1 MIKKLFTKY
10 FLEVV
15 PSIVATVVGAYIV
28 THYINAKSDA
38 DKPKAAIS
46 APSGTLKDAAP
57 QTLKADDSGDRAAKV
72 EGAKAEAARLK
83 AEKLALEKA
92 AAERSAADRAENA
105 KRAAEKLA
113 AEKAAS
119 DKAAAEKLAS
129 EKAAAEKREKPVA
142 KSAPAALLPAEANA
156 APDDRR
162 DANDLARAAIERL
175 RNAKS
180 SEKSAEQPRAP
191 EAARAEEQPARAQER
206 ARVNS
211 VVYAPS
217 VPQQPAVQPMPPAVT
232 VAPGPSEAAVAPPKP
247 FPEPISGSSEIRAD
261 DGLRLTP
268 PADIPSRPLDLRA
281 KQGRLSSVTEDV
293 VSAAK
298 SVFHAVVP
306 ESPN

>member
-28 THYINAKSDA
+28 THYINAKSDT

-46 APSGTLKDAAP
+46 APAETSKNAAP
-57 QTLKADDSGDRAAKV
+57 QTLKAGESGDKGSQ
-72 EGAKAEAARLK
+72 ESAKAEAARLK

-113 AEKAAS
+113 AEKAA
-119 DKAAAEKLAS
+119 AEKVAS
-129 EKAAAEKREKPVA
+129 EKAAADKRDRERTVAKVSPVA
-142 KSAPAALLPAEANA
+142 LPPSEANP
-156 APDDRR
+156 APER

-175 RNAKS
+175 RNTSPRSPEPA
-180 SEKSAEQPRAP
+180 RAP
-191 EAARAEEQPARAQER
+191 ETARAEEPAKPQPERAQER

-211 VVYAPS
+211 VVYAPA
-217 VPQQPAVQPMPPAVT
+217 PTAPPVQPLPPAVS
-232 VAPGPSEAAVAPPKP
+232 VAPQPPEVSVAAPPAP
-247 FPEPISGSSEIRAD
+247 FPRPVDEAGGD
-261 DGLRLTP
+261 DSRLTP

-281 KQGRLSSVTEDV
+281 RERDRSVADGV
-293 VSAAK
+293 VSAAR
-298 SVFHAVVP
+298 SVFQAVIP
-306 ESPN
+306 ERN

>member
-10 FLEVV
+10 FLEVI

-28 THYINAKSDA
+28 THYINAKSET

-46 APSGTLKDAAP
+46 APAGTSKDAAP
-57 QTLKADDSGDRAAKV
+57 QTLKADDSGDKV
-72 EGAKAEAARLK
+72 SKESAKAEAARLK

-113 AEKAAS
+113 AEKTASEKVAA

-129 EKAAAEKREKPVA
+129 DKAAAEKQAKPVA
-142 KSAPAALLPAEANA
+142 KSAPVVPLPAEANA
-156 APDDRR
+156 ASDDRR

-175 RNAKS
+175 RNAKT
-180 SEKSAEQPRAP
+180 AEQPRAP
-191 EAARAEEQPARAQER
+191 EAARAEEQPKAER

-211 VVYAPS
+211 VVYAPAAA
-217 VPQQPAVQPMPPAVT
+217 PQQPAMQPLPPAVT
-232 VAPGPSEAAVAPPKP
+232 VAPGPSEAAVTPPKP
-247 FPEPISGSSEIRAD
+247 FPEPISGSSDIRAD

-281 KQGRLSSVTEDV
+281 KQGRISSVTEDV

-306 ESPN
+306 ESN

>member
-10 FLEVV
+10 FLEVI

-46 APSGTLKDAAP
+46 APAGTSKDAAP
-57 QTLKADDSGDRAAKV
+57 QTLKADDAGDKAAKP
-72 EGAKAEAARLK
+72 ESAKAEAARLK

-113 AEKAAS
+113 AEKVAS

-129 EKAAAEKREKPVA
+129 EKAAAEKQAKPVA
-142 KSAPAALLPAEANA
+142 KSAPAAPQPAEANA
-156 APDDRR
+156 APDDKR

-180 SEKSAEQPRAP
+180 SEKPEQPRAP
-191 EAARAEEQPARAQER
+191 EAVRAEEPARGQER

-211 VVYAPS
+211 VVYAPPAA
-217 VPQQPAVQPMPPAVT
+217 PQQQAVQPLPPAVT

-281 KQGRLSSVTEDV
+281 KQGRFSSVTEDV

-298 SVFHAVVP
+298 SVFHVVVP
-306 ESPN
+306 EPTN